1 MGNTFITDEG
11 KNKMLEL
18 TFGASNSNNNTFNNL
33 ALGGSNSSAVSS
45 QNKSNFKEV
54 SGNDYSRVS
63 FDTVS
68 ASDKQIILSAI
79 FGEDNYTPID
89 GETIKEI
96 GIVNSATPSTAN
108 IFFGFA
114 EVPEI
119 VKKSSVSIA
128 YEIIVEI
135 E

>member
-68 ASDKQIILSAI
+68 ASDKQIILSAT

-89 GETIKEI
+89 GETIK
-96 GIVNSATPSTAN
+96 
-108 IFFGFA
+108 
-114 EVPEI
+114 
-119 VKKSSVSIA
+119 
-128 YEIIVEI
+128 
-135 E
+135 